1 MQILRNWFS
10 IITAGISNVMMGSNF
25 GIPKKD
31 SYVRERFY
39 SLLAIDIKSSVLVE
53 LTEVLP

>member
-1 MQILRNWFS
+1 
-10 IITAGISNVMMGSNF
+10 MMGSNF

-53 LTEVLP
+53 LTEVLPWSMPGNELGIIPT